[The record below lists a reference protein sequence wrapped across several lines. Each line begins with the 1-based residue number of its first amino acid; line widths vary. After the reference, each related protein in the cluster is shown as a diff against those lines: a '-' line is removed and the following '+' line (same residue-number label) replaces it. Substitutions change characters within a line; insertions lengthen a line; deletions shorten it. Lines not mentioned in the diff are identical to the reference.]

1 MDIGVFK
8 RVLNSGELE
17 CYEFLVGIREV
28 NSWVDL
34 GELLIDVFNMRL
46 DLSSGEVYM
55 NSVSYVDFVR
65 VYTSM
70 LIKYLSYDSTV
81 VYGFNLPYNKTFNMY
96 IISDFGIQSYVIEFK
111 EKSDDLI
118 NGHNNYVVLQSSNI
132 YNCRITDIDR
142 VLGMLDFGIGISDIY
157 KPTVIIKYV
166 DVDLD
171 ILRLQSFRYLGEQHA
186 NGITMHR
193 ESTWVLGYLYKQKQK
208 SKVSDMIQEVSYIR
222 RDLPF

>member
-1 MDIGVFK
+1 MDIGVYK
-8 RVLNSGELE
+8 GVLNSEELL

-46 DLSSGEVYM
+46 DVSSGQVYM
-55 NSVSYVDFVR
+55 SSVSYVDFVR

-81 VYGFNLPYNKTFNMY
+81 VYGFNLPFNKTFNMH
-96 IISDFGIQSYVIEFK
+96 IISDFGNQAYVIEFK

-118 NGHNNYVVLQSSNI
+118 RGHNNYVVKQSCNI

-142 VLGMLDFGIGISDIY
+142 VLGMLDIGIGISDIY
-157 KPTVIIKYV
+157 NPTVIIKYV

-171 ILRLQSFRYLGEQHA
+171 ILRLQSFRYLGKQHA
-186 NGITMHR
+186 YGITSLS
-193 ESTWVLGYLYKQKQK
+193 ECTWLTYKSGYLCKRKSNVSDIIQVLG
-208 SKVSDMIQEVSYIR
+208 DF
-222 RDLPF
+222 PF